1 MRGIC
6 DKAAIIIRS
15 SHPEVFLTKSMQEN
29 THAEVQFRQS
39 CCAALLKSHFNLGV
53 LLQICSMFSEHL
65 FLATPLGGCFCIV
78 NQIYSFSSE
87 TQSRYLCRSL
97 RDLLQITETVPT
109 IWRTVLKRLFLAFW
123 KNQRKTILVAL
134 ILPAAL
140 IKVSLITID
149 HEIKQI

>member
-65 FLATPLGGCFCIV
+65 FLGTPLGGCFCIV

-87 TQSRYLCRSL
+87 TQSGYLCRSL
-97 RDLLQITETVPT
+97 RDLLQITETT
-109 IWRTVLKRLFLAFW
+109 HNMTYCTQKAIFS
-123 KNQRKTILVAL
+123 ILEKSKENNLSGINFA
-134 ILPAAL
+134 
-140 IKVSLITID
+140 SGID
-149 HEIKQI
+149 KS